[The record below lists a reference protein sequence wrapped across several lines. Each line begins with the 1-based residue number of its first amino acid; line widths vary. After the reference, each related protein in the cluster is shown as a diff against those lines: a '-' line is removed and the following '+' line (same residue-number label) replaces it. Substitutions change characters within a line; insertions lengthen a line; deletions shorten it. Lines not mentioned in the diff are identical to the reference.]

1 MEKEFYEEI
10 AKRCLDSGTP
20 IHYLVRGIRAA
31 VAHEA
36 MIRSGGI
43 LIEASRS
50 VGVAKETFSSYL
62 GMRSRE
68 WNGKCG
74 DENE

>member
-1 MEKEFYEEI
+1 MEKEFYEEV

-20 IHYLVRGIRAA
+20 IHYLVRDIREA

-43 LIEASRS
+43 LNEASRS
-50 VGVAKETFSSYL
+50 VGVEKATFSSYL
-62 GMRSRE
+62 GMGSRE
-68 WNGKCG
+68 WNEKNG
-74 DENE
+74 DKE